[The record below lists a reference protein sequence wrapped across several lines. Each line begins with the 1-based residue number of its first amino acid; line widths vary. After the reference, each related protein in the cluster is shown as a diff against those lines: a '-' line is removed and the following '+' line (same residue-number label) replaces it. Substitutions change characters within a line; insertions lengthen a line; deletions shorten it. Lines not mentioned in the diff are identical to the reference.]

1 MQAFNRLRPAFSAHE
16 LKSLWETMLERGLR
30 IRKGLEE
37 AIEHW
42 DDGEGSRIK
51 DGGLGELELDEIEHN
66 SRELARLK
74 PY

>member
-16 LKSLWETMLERGLR
+16 LKSLWETMIERGLR

-37 AIEHW
+37 VIEEW
-42 DDGEGSRIK
+42 DDGNGS
-51 DGGLGELELDEIEHN
+51 GVEENGPELDEIEYN